1 MKDSKYRHMYSKG
14 KCGILI
20 GTVLLT
26 ACATPTTVVNVPGST
41 DSVSPYANQGETT
54 LGLDYRDFQ
63 YASGRAVESFLAS
76 PLSSKPNSNAPW
88 IMALGRIINDTTL
101 NIDTSQLTK
110 KIRIELLN
118 SGRVIVTTAV
128 SAGGPEEEL
137 VADVRKL
144 ADSELFNK
152 KTVAKQGTV
161 IAPDLSLSG
170 KIIQRTTTAG
180 NKQRVDYY
188 FQLTMTN
195 LETGL
200 AYWEFEEV
208 IAKQGGNKSHTW

>member
-41 DSVSPYANQGETT
+41 DSVSPYADQGETT

-63 YASGRAVESFLAS
+63 YASGRAVESFLAN

-128 SAGGPEEEL
+128 SAGGPEESL

>member
-1 MKDSKYRHMYSKG
+1 MKHGKYSHMCSMAKY
-14 KCGILI
+14 GIFI

-41 DSVSPYANQGETT
+41 DSVSPYAKQGETT

-63 YASGRAVESFLAS
+63 YASGSAVESFLAS
-76 PLSSKPNSNAPW
+76 PLSRKPNSNAPW

-118 SGRVIVTTAV
+118 SGRVVVTTAV
-128 SAGGPEEEL
+128 AAGGAEESL

-144 ADSELFNK
+144 SDSELFNQD
-152 KTVAKQGTV
+152 TVAKQGTV
-161 IAPDLSLSG
+161 IAPELSLSG
-170 KIIQRTTTAG
+170 KIIQRTTTVG
-180 NKQRVDYY
+180 KKQRVDYY

>member
-1 MKDSKYRHMYSKG
+1 MKYKKYRVAKY
-14 KCGILI
+14 GILA
-20 GTVLLT
+20 GAVLLT
-26 ACATPTTVVNVPGST
+26 ACTTPTTVVNVPGST

-63 YASGRAVESFLAS
+63 YVSGRAIESFLAS
-76 PLSSKPNSNAPW
+76 PLSNKPNSDAPW

-118 SGRVIVTTAV
+118 SGRVVVTTAV
-128 SAGGPEEEL
+128 GAGGAEESL

-144 ADSELFNK
+144 SDSDLFNQD
-152 KTVAKQGTV
+152 TVAKKGTV
-161 IAPDLSLSG
+161 IAPELSLSG

-180 NKQRVDYY
+180 KKQRVDYY

-200 AYWEFEEV
+200 AYWESEEV
-208 IAKQGGNKSHTW
+208 IAKQGGNQSHTW

>member
-1 MKDSKYRHMYSKG
+1 MKYNKYRVVRY
-14 KCGILI
+14 GILI
-20 GTVLLT
+20 GTVLLTT

-41 DSVSPYANQGETT
+41 DDVSPYAKQGETT

-63 YASGRAVESFLAS
+63 HASGRAVESFLAS
-76 PLSSKPNSNAPW
+76 PLSRKPNSNTPW

-101 NIDTSQLTK
+101 NIDADQLTK

-128 SAGGPEEEL
+128 SAGGAEESL
-137 VADVRKL
+137 IADVRKL
-144 ADSELFNK
+144 SDSELFNQD
-152 KTVAKQGTV
+152 TVAKRGTV
-161 IAPDLSLSG
+161 IAPELSLSG
-170 KIIQRTTTAG
+170 KIIQRTTTVG
-180 NKQRVDYY
+180 KKQRVDYY

>member
-1 MKDSKYRHMYSKG
+1 MKDSKYKHMYSKA
-14 KCGILI
+14 KYGILI
-20 GTVLLT
+20 GTVLL
-26 ACATPTTVVNVPGST
+26 AGCATPTTVVNVPGST

-76 PLSSKPNSNAPW
+76 PLSRKPNSNAPW

-118 SGRVIVTTAV
+118 SGRVFVTTAV
-128 SAGGPEEEL
+128 SAGGPEEDL
-137 VADVRKL
+137 IADVRKL

-170 KIIQRTTTAG
+170 KIIQKTMKLG